1 MLSRRSFLLGFA
13 AAASA
18 QNPPAGMVR
27 IPGGTFQ
34 MGLDAAEI
42 ARRYPQ
48 LSPRLRDLLRSET
61 PRHPVTVASFHLDR
75 HEVTNREF
83 QTFLDASPTWRP
95 SRIDAKLHNGDYL
108 KHWEGGRYPAAL
120 AEHPVVYVSWYAA
133 RAFAAWAG
141 KRLPTEAEWEFAA
154 RGGLPDAEYPWGNE
168 TPTPARANFA
178 DSKIGAATAVASYA
192 PNGYGLYDLAG
203 NVWEYCADPW
213 CDSYAAA
220 PVRDDDTVLRRV
232 IRGGSWGG
240 SPLNLRV
247 TFRDSH
253 PAIGAGPHVGF
264 RCARTGA

>member
-1 MLSRRSFLLGFA
+1 MLSRRSFLLGLA
-13 AAASA
+13 TAASA
-18 QNPPAGMVR
+18 QNPPGGMVR

-34 MGLDAAEI
+34 MGLDAAGI

-48 LSPRLRDLLRSET
+48 LSPRMRDLLRSET
-61 PRHPVTVASFHLDR
+61 PRHPVTVVSFDLDR

-83 QTFLDASPTWRP
+83 QSFLDASPAWRP
-95 SRIDAKLHNGDYL
+95 GRIDPKLHNGDYL
-108 KHWEGGRYPAAL
+108 KHWEDGRYPAAL

-133 RAFAAWAG
+133 RAFAGWAG

-154 RGGLPDAEYPWGNE
+154 RGGLADAEYPWGNE

-192 PNGYGLYDLAG
+192 PNSYGLYDMAG

-213 CDSYAAA
+213 RDSYDAA
-220 PVRDDDTVLRRV
+220 PVRDDDTVARRV

-240 SPLNLRV
+240 SALNLRV